1 MIPLKHYSPQQI
13 ADTIKASIIGQDK
26 PAQTVATALS
36 AHITR
41 CMHNIEH
48 PDEPIRK
55 DNLLIAG
62 PTGTGKTE
70 TIRAV
75 INKLNLPIPLTIV
88 SCTALTNTGYT
99 GKSISDVFFDLMLDA
114 DRLFK
119 LNPDAYINR
128 ADVPVQPERR
138 TIGFMS
144 EVIKPKTRKYDKD
157 LTRKVLKE
165 MCRSGII
172 ILDEFDKLR
181 YSEQNPHE
189 KVYSRKLQSELL
201 KIVEGGSGFSDD
213 PDIDIDTSDI
223 LFIGMG
229 AFSGM
234 EAVQQ
239 GQPPTIDEIKDYGFM
254 EELVGR
260 FPLRCCYNK
269 LSVRNLYKI
278 LTDSDV
284 SPVGDFQRMFSETRN
299 SLHFDKLALLAIA
312 KRAYES
318 QGGARGLRTIL
329 SDILYPILFDIDGK
343 YRFYNVRI
351 TKDTV
356 ANGKPVLTENPDSR
370 DAHLQKIIKKCQ
382 PYVKAKMTQGWLK
395 L

>member
-1 MIPLKHYSPQQI
+1 MIQLIHYSPKQI
-13 ADTIKASIIGQDK
+13 ADIIKESIIGQDE
-26 PAQTVATALS
+26 PARIVATALS

-41 CMHNIEH
+41 CVHNSNN
-48 PDEPIRK
+48 PDRPIRK

-157 LTRKVLKE
+157 ITTKVLKE
-165 MCRSGII
+165 MCRNGII
-172 ILDEFDKLR
+172 VFDEFDKLR
-181 YSEQNPHE
+181 FSQNNQHE
-189 KVYSRKLQSELL
+189 AVYSRKLQSELL

-213 PDIDIDTSDI
+213 PDVDIDTSDI
-223 LFIGMG
+223 LYIAMG

-234 EAVQQ
+234 EAVQH
-239 GQPPTIDEIKDYGFM
+239 GQPPNIDEIVKYGFL

-260 FPLRCCYNK
+260 FPLRCCYNR

-278 LTDSDV
+278 LTDSDA
-284 SPVGDFQRMFSETRN
+284 SPVKDFKKMFLQIDNKLEI
-299 SLHFDKLALLAIA
+299 DKLALLAIA
-312 KRAYES
+312 KRAYEA

-329 SDILYPILFDIDGK
+329 GDILYPILYEIDGK

-356 ANGKPVLTENPDSR
+356 ANGTPVLTENPDIR
-370 DAHLQKIIKKCQ
+370 DEHLRKIIKKCQ
-382 PYVKAKMTQGWLK
+382 PYVKTGF
-395 L
+395 

>member
-1 MIPLKHYSPQQI
+1 MIPLMHYSPQQI
-13 ADTIKASIIGQDK
+13 ADTIKASIIGQDE
-26 PAQTVATALS
+26 PARTVATALS

-41 CMHNIEH
+41 CVHNSNN
-48 PDEPIRK
+48 PDSPIRK

-128 ADVPVQPERR
+128 ADIPVEPEKR

-144 EVIKPKTRKYDKD
+144 EIVKPKTRKCDKN
-157 LTRKVLKE
+157 LTRKVLTE
-165 MCRSGII
+165 MCKCGIV

-181 YSEQNPHE
+181 FSQNNQHE
-189 KVYSRKLQSELL
+189 AVYSRKLQSELL

-213 PDIDIDTSDI
+213 PDFDIDTTNI
-223 LFIGMG
+223 LFIAIG

-234 EAVQQ
+234 EAVQH
-239 GQPPTIDEIKDYGFM
+239 GQPPNIDEIVKYGFL

-278 LTDSDV
+278 LADSNV
-284 SPVGDFQRMFSETRN
+284 SPIKDFQKMFLQIDNKLE
-299 SLHFDKLALLAIA
+299 FDKSALLAIA
-312 KRAYES
+312 KRAYEA

-329 SDILYPILFDIDGK
+329 GDILYPILYDIDGK

-356 ANGKPVLTENPDSR
+356 RNGKPVLTESPDSR
-370 DAHLQKIIKKCQ
+370 DAHLRNLIKKCQ
-382 PYVKAKMTQGWLK
+382 PYVKTGF
-395 L
+395 

>member
-1 MIPLKHYSPQQI
+1 MIPLIHYSPQKI
-13 ADTIKASIIGQDK
+13 ADVIKQSIVGQDA

-41 CMHNIEH
+41 CVHNSNN
-48 PDEPIRK
+48 PDRPIRK
-55 DNLLIAG
+55 DNLLVAG

-75 INKLNLPIPLTIV
+75 INKLKLPIPLTVV

-99 GKSISDVFFDLMLDA
+99 GKSIGDIFFDLMLDA

-119 LNPDAYINR
+119 LNPDAYISR
-128 ADVPVQPERR
+128 SEVPIQPERR

-157 LTRKVLKE
+157 TTRKVLKE
-165 MCRSGII
+165 MCKCGIVV
-172 ILDEFDKLR
+172 LDEFDKLR
-181 YSEQNPHE
+181 YSQNNQHE
-189 KVYSRKLQSELL
+189 AVYSRKLQSELL

-213 PDIDIDTSDI
+213 PDFDIDTTNI
-223 LFIGMG
+223 LFVAMG
-229 AFSGM
+229 AFSGL

-239 GQPPTIDEIKDYGFM
+239 GKVPTIDEIKDYGFM
-254 EELVGR
+254 EELVCR

-284 SPVGDFQRMFSETRN
+284 SPISDFKKMFLQIDNKLEI
-299 SLHFDKLALLAIA
+299 DKLALLAIA
-312 KRAYES
+312 KKAYES

-329 SDILYPILFDIDGK
+329 SDILYPILYEIDGK

-356 ANGKPVLTENPDSR
+356 ANGTPVLTESPDIR
-370 DAHLQKIIKKCQ
+370 DAHLRKLIKKCQ
-382 PYVKAKMTQGWLK
+382 PYADAANAKGWLK

>member
-1 MIPLKHYSPQQI
+1 MIPLMHYSPKQI
-13 ADTIKASIIGQDK
+13 SDIIKSSIIGQDE
-26 PAQTVATALS
+26 PARIVATALS

-41 CMHNIEH
+41 CVHNSNN
-48 PDEPIRK
+48 PDSPIRK
-55 DNLLIAG
+55 DNLIIAG

-75 INKLNLPIPLTIV
+75 INKLKLPIPLTVV

-99 GKSISDVFFDLMLDA
+99 GKSITDVFFDLMLDA

-119 LNPDAYINR
+119 LNPDLYINR
-128 ADVPVQPERR
+128 ADVPVEPERR

-144 EVIKPKTRKYDKD
+144 EIIKPKTRKYNKD
-157 LTRKVLKE
+157 ITTKVLKE
-165 MCRSGII
+165 MCKCGIV
-172 ILDEFDKLR
+172 ILDEFDKFR
-181 YSEQNPHE
+181 FSEQNQHE

-201 KIVEGGSGFSDD
+201 KIVEGGSGFSND
-213 PDIDIDTSDI
+213 PDIDIDTTNI
-223 LFIGMG
+223 LFIAMG

-234 EAVQQ
+234 ESVKKNQV
-239 GQPPTIDEIKDYGFM
+239 PTIDEIVKYGFL

-278 LTDSDV
+278 LTNSDV
-284 SPVGDFQRMFSETRN
+284 SPVTDFQRMFLQVDNKLE
-299 SLHFDKLALLAIA
+299 FDKLALLAIA
-312 KRAYES
+312 KKAYEA

-329 SDILYPILFDIDGK
+329 GDILYPILYDIDGK
-343 YRFYNVRI
+343 YRFYNIKI

-356 ANGKPVLTENPDSR
+356 HSGKPVLTENPDSR
-370 DAHLQKIIKKCQ
+370 DARLRKIIKKCQ
-382 PYVKAKMTQGWLK
+382 PYVKTGF
-395 L
+395 

>member
-13 ADTIKASIIGQDK
+13 ADVIKASIIGQDK
-26 PAQTVATALS
+26 PAQTVATAIS

-41 CMHNIEH
+41 CVHNSNN
-48 PDEPIRK
+48 PDRPIRK
-55 DNLLIAG
+55 DNLLVAG

-70 TIRAV
+70 TIRTV
-75 INKLNLPIPLTIV
+75 INKLKLPIPLTVV

-99 GKSISDVFFDLMLDA
+99 GKSIGDIFFDLMLDA

-119 LNPDAYINR
+119 LNPDAYVNR
-128 ADVPVQPERR
+128 SDVPVQPEKR

-144 EVIKPKTRKYDKD
+144 EIVKPKTRKYDKD

-165 MCRSGII
+165 MCKYGIV

-181 YSEQNPHE
+181 FSEQNPHE
-189 KVYSRKLQSELL
+189 KVYSRKMQSELL
-201 KIVEGGSGFSDD
+201 KIVEGCSGFSDD
-213 PDIDIDTSDI
+213 PDIDIDTSDV
-223 LFIGMG
+223 LFIAMG

-239 GQPPTIDEIKDYGFM
+239 GLVPSVDEIRDYGFM

-269 LSVRNLYKI
+269 LSVQNLYQI
-278 LTDSDV
+278 LTNSDV
-284 SPVGDFQRMFSETRN
+284 SPITDFQRTFLQVDNNLE
-299 SLHFDKLALLAIA
+299 FDKSALLSIA
-312 KRAYES
+312 KRAHAA

-329 SDILYPILFDIDGK
+329 SDILYPILYEIDGK
-343 YRFYNVRI
+343 YRFYNIKI

-356 ANGKPVLTENPDSR
+356 VNGKPVLTENPDSP
-370 DAHLQKIIKKCQ
+370 DAYLMKRIKMK
-382 PYVKAKMTQGWLK
+382 PAFK
-395 L
+395 

>member
-1 MIPLKHYSPQQI
+1 MIPLKHYSPKQI
-13 ADTIKASIIGQDK
+13 ADIIKESIIGQDE
-26 PAQTVATALS
+26 PARTVATALS
-36 AHITR
+36 AHVTR
-41 CMHNIEH
+41 CVHNSNN
-48 PDEPIRK
+48 PNSPIRK
-55 DNLLIAG
+55 DNLLVAG

-70 TIRAV
+70 TIRTV
-75 INKLNLPIPLTIV
+75 INKLKLPIPLTVV

-99 GKSISDVFFDLMLDA
+99 GKSISDVFVDLMMDA

-119 LNPDAYINR
+119 KNPDLYISR
-128 ADVPVQPERR
+128 AEVPIQPERR
-138 TIGFMS
+138 TIGFIS

-157 LTRKVLKE
+157 ITRKVLKE

-239 GQPPTIDEIKDYGFM
+239 GQPPTIDEIQNYGFM

-312 KRAYES
+312 KRAYEA
-318 QGGARGLRTIL
+318 QGGARGLRNIL
-329 SDILYPILFDIDGK
+329 GDILYPILFDIDGK
-343 YRFYNVRI
+343 YRFYNITI

-356 ANGKPVLTENPDSR
+356 RSGKPVLTESPDSP
-370 DAHLQKIIKKCQ
+370 DAFLRNKKIRPAFK
-382 PYVKAKMTQGWLK
+382 
-395 L
+395 

>member
-1 MIPLKHYSPQQI
+1 MIPLRHHSPQEISDVIRQ
-13 ADTIKASIIGQDK
+13 SIIGQDK
-26 PAQTVATALS
+26 PAQSVATALS
-36 AHITR
+36 AHILR
-41 CMHNIEH
+41 CRHNIEH

-75 INKLNLPIPLTIV
+75 IRKLQLPIPVTVV

-99 GKSISDVFFDLMLDA
+99 GKSIDDVFVDLMLDA

-128 ADVPVQPERR
+128 ADVPIQPERR

-144 EVIKPKTRKYDKD
+144 EVIKPKTRKYDKEM
-157 LTRKVLKE
+157 TKNTLKQI
-165 MCRSGII
+165 CRYGII

-181 YSEQNPHE
+181 FSEQNQHE
-189 KVYSRKLQSELL
+189 KVYSRKMQSELL
-201 KIVEGGSGFSDD
+201 KIVEGCSGFSND
-213 PDIDIDTSDI
+213 PDVDLDTSNV
-223 LFIGMG
+223 LFVAMG
-229 AFSGM
+229 AFS
-234 EAVQQ
+234 ELESVQQ
-239 GQPPTIDEIKDYGFM
+239 GQVPTIDEIQSYGFM
-254 EELVGR
+254 EELIGR

-269 LSVRNLYKI
+269 LSVQNLYKI
-278 LTDSDV
+278 LLNSDV
-284 SPVGDFQRMFSETRN
+284 SPIKDFQRMFLETEN
-299 SLHFDKLALLAIA
+299 KLEFDKSALLAIA

-329 SDILYPILFDIDGK
+329 GDVLYPILFDIDGK
-343 YRFYNVRI
+343 YRFHNVRI

-356 ANGKPVLTENPDSR
+356 CNGKPVLTENPDSPDAYLR
-370 DAHLQKIIKKCQ
+370 DKIKIR
-382 PYVKAKMTQGWLK
+382 PALR
-395 L
+395 

>member
-1 MIPLKHYSPQQI
+1 MIPLIHYSPQQI
-13 ADTIKASIIGQDK
+13 ADVIKASIIGQDE
-26 PAQTVATALS
+26 PARTVATAIS

-41 CMHNIEH
+41 CVHNSNN
-48 PDEPIRK
+48 PDRPIRK

-75 INKLNLPIPLTIV
+75 INKLKLPIPLTVV

-99 GKSISDVFFDLMLDA
+99 GKSITDVFFDLMLDA

-119 LNPDAYINR
+119 LNPDLYINR

-157 LTRKVLKE
+157 ITRKALKE
-165 MCRSGII
+165 MCRNGII

-181 YSEQNPHE
+181 FSEQNQHE
-189 KVYSRKLQSELL
+189 KVYSRKMQSELL
-201 KIVEGGSGFSDD
+201 KIVEGGSGFSND
-213 PDIDIDTSDI
+213 PDFDLDTSDI
-223 LFIGMG
+223 LFIGIG

-239 GQPPTIDEIKDYGFM
+239 GLVPTIDEIRNYGFM

-269 LSVRNLYKI
+269 LSVQNLYKI
-278 LTDSDV
+278 LTNSDV
-284 SPVGDFQRMFSETRN
+284 SPVKDFKKMFLQTDNMLE
-299 SLHFDKLALLAIA
+299 FDKSALLAIA
-312 KRAYES
+312 KRAYEA

-329 SDILYPILFDIDGK
+329 GDILYPILFDIDGK
-343 YRFYNVRI
+343 YRFYNIKI
-351 TKDTV
+351 TKNTV
-356 ANGKPVLTENPDSR
+356 ANGKPVLTESPDSP
-370 DAHLQKIIKKCQ
+370 DAYLRKEIKNRPAFK
-382 PYVKAKMTQGWLK
+382 
-395 L
+395 

>member
-1 MIPLKHYSPQQI
+1 MIPLIHYSPQKI
-13 ADTIKASIIGQDK
+13 ADVIKESIVGQDK

-41 CMHNIEH
+41 CVHNSNN
-48 PDEPIRK
+48 PDSPIRK
-55 DNLLIAG
+55 DNLLIMG

-70 TIRAV
+70 TIRTV
-75 INKLNLPIPLTIV
+75 ISKLQLPIPLTVV

-99 GKSISDVFFDLMLDA
+99 GKSITDVFFDLMLDA

-119 LNPDAYINR
+119 LNPDAYISR
-128 ADVPVQPERR
+128 SEVPVQPEKR
-138 TIGFMS
+138 TIGFLS
-144 EVIKPKTRKYDKD
+144 EVVKPKTRKYDKD
-157 LTRKVLKE
+157 ITTKVLKE
-165 MCRSGII
+165 MCKCGIVV
-172 ILDEFDKLR
+172 LDEFDKLR
-181 YSEQNPHE
+181 FSEQNPHE

-201 KIVEGGSGFSDD
+201 KIVEGGAGFTDD

-223 LFIGMG
+223 LFVGMG

-239 GQPPTIDEIKDYGFM
+239 GLVPTVDEIRDYGFM

-260 FPLRCCYNK
+260 FPLRCCYNR

-284 SPVGDFQRMFSETRN
+284 SPVDDFKKMFLQIDNKLE
-299 SLHFDKLALLAIA
+299 FDKSALLSIA
-312 KRAYES
+312 KRAYEAN
-318 QGGARGLRTIL
+318 GGARGLRTIL
-329 SDILYPILFDIDGK
+329 GDILYPILYDIDGK
-343 YRFYNVRI
+343 YRFYNVKI

-356 ANGKPVLTENPDSR
+356 RSGKPVLTESPDSP
-370 DAHLQKIIKKCQ
+370 DAYLINKIKKV
-382 PYVKAKMTQGWLK
+382 PALR
-395 L
+395 

>member
-1 MIPLKHYSPQQI
+1 MIPLIHYSPQKI
-13 ADTIKASIIGQDK
+13 ADVIKASIIGQDK

-41 CMHNIEH
+41 CVHNSNN
-48 PDEPIRK
+48 PDSPIRK

-75 INKLNLPIPLTIV
+75 INKLRLPIPMTVV

-99 GKSISDVFFDLMLDA
+99 GKSITDVFFDLMLDA

-119 LNPDAYINR
+119 KNPDLYISR
-128 ADVPVQPERR
+128 AEVPIQPERR
-138 TIGFMS
+138 TIGFIS

-157 LTRKVLKE
+157 ITRKVLTE
-165 MCRSGII
+165 MCKYGIV

-181 YSEQNPHE
+181 FSEQNQHE

-201 KIVEGGSGFSDD
+201 KVVEGGTGFSDD

-223 LFIGMG
+223 LFVGMG
-229 AFSGM
+229 AFSGL
-234 EAVQQ
+234 ESVQQ
-239 GQPPTIDEIKDYGFM
+239 GWVPTIDEIKDYGFM

-269 LSVRNLYKI
+269 LSVQNLYKI
-278 LTDSDV
+278 LTNSDV
-284 SPVGDFQRMFSETRN
+284 SPVKDFKKMFLQTDNKLE
-299 SLHFDKLALLAIA
+299 FDKSALLAIA
-312 KRAYES
+312 KRAYEAN
-318 QGGARGLRTIL
+318 GGARGLRTIL
-329 SDILYPILFDIDGK
+329 GDILYPILYDIDGK
-343 YRFYNVRI
+343 YRFHNIKI
-351 TKDTV
+351 TKGTV
-356 ANGKPVLTENPDSR
+356 ANGKPVLTESPDSPDAYLR
-370 DAHLQKIIKKCQ
+370 DKIKIR
-382 PYVKAKMTQGWLK
+382 PPL

>member
-1 MIPLKHYSPQQI
+1 MIPLKHYSPKQI
-13 ADTIKASIIGQDK
+13 ADIIKESIIGQDE
-26 PAQTVATALS
+26 PARTVATALS
-36 AHITR
+36 AHVTR
-41 CMHNIEH
+41 CVHNSNNPEN
-48 PDEPIRK
+48 PIRK
-55 DNLLIAG
+55 DNLLIMG

-70 TIRAV
+70 SIRAV
-75 INKLNLPIPLTIV
+75 INKLRLPIPMTVV

-128 ADVPVQPERR
+128 ADVPIQPERR

-157 LTRKVLKE
+157 ITTKVLKE
-165 MCRSGII
+165 MCRNGII
-172 ILDEFDKLR
+172 VLDEFDKLR
-181 YSEQNPHE
+181 FSEQNPHE

-201 KIVEGGSGFSDD
+201 KIVEGGCGFSDD
-213 PDIDIDTSDI
+213 PDIDLDTSDI
-223 LFIGMG
+223 LFVGMG

-234 EAVQQ
+234 EAVQH
-239 GQPPTIDEIKDYGFM
+239 GKVPTIEEIQNYGFM
-254 EELVGR
+254 EELIGR

-269 LSVRNLYKI
+269 LSVQNLYKI
-278 LTDSDV
+278 LTNSDV
-284 SPVGDFQRMFSETRN
+284 SPINDFKKMFLQIDNKLE
-299 SLHFDKLALLAIA
+299 FDKSALLAIA

-329 SDILYPILFDIDGK
+329 GDILYPILFEIDGK
-343 YRFYNVRI
+343 YRFYNITI

-356 ANGKPVLTENPDSR
+356 RNGKPILTESPDNPD
-370 DAHLQKIIKKCQ
+370 AYLMKKI
-382 PYVKAKMTQGWLK
+382 KMK
-395 L
+395 PAFK

>member
-1 MIPLKHYSPQQI
+1 MIPLTHYSPKQI
-13 ADTIKASIIGQDK
+13 SDIIKSSIIGQDE
-26 PAQTVATALS
+26 PARTVATAIS

-41 CMHNIEH
+41 CVHNSNN
-48 PDEPIRK
+48 PDRPIRK

-75 INKLNLPIPLTIV
+75 INKLKLPIPLTVV

-99 GKSISDVFFDLMLDA
+99 GKSIGDIFYDLMLDA

-128 ADVPVQPERR
+128 TDIPVEPEKR
-138 TIGFMS
+138 TIGFIS
-144 EVIKPKTRKYDKD
+144 EVIKPKTRKCDKS
-157 LTRKVLKE
+157 LTRKVLTE
-165 MCRSGII
+165 MCKYGIV

-181 YSEQNPHE
+181 FSEQNQHE
-189 KVYSRKLQSELL
+189 KVYSRKMQSELL

-213 PDIDIDTSDI
+213 PDVDIDTSDI
-223 LFIGMG
+223 LYIAMG

-234 EAVQQ
+234 ESVKKNHVPA
-239 GQPPTIDEIKDYGFM
+239 IDEIVKYGFL
-254 EELVGR
+254 EELAGR
-260 FPLRCCYNK
+260 FPLRCCYNR
-269 LSVRNLYKI
+269 LSIQNLYKI
-278 LTDSDV
+278 LTASDV
-284 SPVGDFQRMFSETRN
+284 SPITDFQRMFLQIDNKLE
-299 SLHFDKLALLAIA
+299 FDESALLAIA
-312 KRAYES
+312 KRAYEAR
-318 QGGARGLRTIL
+318 GGARGLRTIL
-329 SDILYPILFDIDGK
+329 GDILYPILYDIDGK

-370 DAHLQKIIKKCQ
+370 DACLRKEIKNRPVFK
-382 PYVKAKMTQGWLK
+382 
-395 L
+395 

>member
-1 MIPLKHYSPQQI
+1 MIPLKHYSPKQI
-13 ADTIKASIIGQDK
+13 SDIIKSSIIGQDE

-41 CMHNIEH
+41 CVHNSNN
-48 PDEPIRK
+48 PDRPIRK

-70 TIRAV
+70 TIRTV
-75 INKLNLPIPLTIV
+75 ISKLQLPIPMTVV

-99 GKSISDVFFDLMLDA
+99 GKSISDVFMDLMLDA

-119 LNPDAYINR
+119 QNPDLYIDR

-157 LTRKVLKE
+157 ITTKALKKI
-165 MCRSGII
+165 CKYGIV

-181 YSEQNPHE
+181 FSEQNQHE

-201 KIVEGGSGFSDD
+201 KIVEGGAGFTND

-223 LFIGMG
+223 LFVGMG
-229 AFSGM
+229 AFSGL
-234 EAVQQ
+234 ESVQQ
-239 GQPPTIDEIKDYGFM
+239 GRVPTIDEIKDYGFM

-260 FPLRCCYNK
+260 FPLRCCYNR

-284 SPVGDFQRMFSETRN
+284 SPISDFKKMFLQIDNKLE
-299 SLHFDKLALLAIA
+299 FDKLALLAIA

-329 SDILYPILFDIDGK
+329 SDILYPILYEIDGK

-356 ANGKPVLTENPDSR
+356 ANGTPVLTESPDIR
-370 DAHLQKIIKKCQ
+370 DAHLRKLIKKCQ
-382 PYVKAKMTQGWLK
+382 PYVESKGWLK
-395 L
+395 F

>member
-1 MIPLKHYSPQQI
+1 MIPLMHYSPQQI

-41 CMHNIEH
+41 CVHNSNN
-48 PDEPIRK
+48 PDSPIRK

-119 LNPDAYINR
+119 KNPDLYISR
-128 ADVPVQPERR
+128 AEVPIQPERR
-138 TIGFMS
+138 TIGFIS

-157 LTRKVLKE
+157 ITRKVLKE

-278 LTDSDV
+278 LADSNV
-284 SPVGDFQRMFSETRN
+284 SPIKDFQKMFLQIDNKLE
-299 SLHFDKLALLAIA
+299 FDKSALLAIA
-312 KRAYES
+312 KRAYEA

-329 SDILYPILFDIDGK
+329 GDILYPILYEIDGK
-343 YRFYNVRI
+343 YRFYKIKI

-356 ANGKPVLTENPDSR
+356 RGGKPVLTENPDSR
-370 DAHLQKIIKKCQ
+370 DAYSRDKIKIR
-382 PYVKAKMTQGWLK
+382 PPL

>member
-1 MIPLKHYSPQQI
+1 MIPLTHYSPKQI
-13 ADTIKASIIGQDK
+13 SDIIKQSIIGQDK

-41 CMHNIEH
+41 CRHNIEH

-70 TIRAV
+70 TIRTV
-75 INKLNLPIPLTIV
+75 ISKLQLPIPMTVV
-88 SCTALTNTGYT
+88 SCTALTNTGYQ
-99 GKSISDVFFDLMLDA
+99 GKSISDVFMDLMLDA

-119 LNPDAYINR
+119 LNPDAYISR
-128 ADVPVQPERR
+128 SEVPIQPEKR

-144 EVIKPKTRKYDKD
+144 EIVTPKTRKCDADTTK
-157 LTRKVLKE
+157 KALKE
-165 MCRSGII
+165 MCKCGIVV
-172 ILDEFDKLR
+172 LDEFDKLR
-181 YSEQNPHE
+181 FSEQNPHE

-213 PDIDIDTSDI
+213 PDIDIDTTNI

-229 AFSGM
+229 AFSGL

-239 GQPPTIDEIKDYGFM
+239 GLVPAVDEIRAYGFM

-260 FPLRCCYNK
+260 FPLRCCYNR

-284 SPVGDFQRMFSETRN
+284 SPVKDFQKMFLQIDNKLE
-299 SLHFDKLALLAIA
+299 FDKLALLAIA

-329 SDILYPILFDIDGK
+329 GDILYPILFEIDGK

-356 ANGKPVLTENPDSR
+356 RGGKPMLTENPDSR
-370 DAHLQKIIKKCQ
+370 DAHLRKIIKKCQ
-382 PYVKAKMTQGWLK
+382 PYADARLTQGWLK

>member
-1 MIPLKHYSPQQI
+1 MIPLKHYSPKQI
-13 ADTIKASIIGQDK
+13 ADIIKESIIGQDE
-26 PAQTVATALS
+26 PARTVATALS
-36 AHITR
+36 AHVTR
-41 CMHNIEH
+41 CVHNSNNPEN
-48 PDEPIRK
+48 PIRK
-55 DNLLIAG
+55 DNLLIMG

-70 TIRAV
+70 SIRAV
-75 INKLNLPIPLTIV
+75 INKLRLPIPMTVV

-128 ADVPVQPERR
+128 ADVPIQPERR

-157 LTRKVLKE
+157 ITTKVLKE
-165 MCRSGII
+165 MSRNGII
-172 ILDEFDKLR
+172 VLDEFDKLR
-181 YSEQNPHE
+181 FSEQNPHE

-201 KIVEGGSGFSDD
+201 KIVEGGCGFSDD
-213 PDIDIDTSDI
+213 PDIDLDTSDI
-223 LFIGMG
+223 LFVGMG

-234 EAVQQ
+234 EAVQH
-239 GQPPTIDEIKDYGFM
+239 GKVPTIEEIQNYGFM
-254 EELVGR
+254 EELIGR

-269 LSVRNLYKI
+269 LSVQNLYKI
-278 LTDSDV
+278 LTNSDV
-284 SPVGDFQRMFSETRN
+284 SPINDFKKMFLQIDNKLE
-299 SLHFDKLALLAIA
+299 FDKSALLAIA

-329 SDILYPILFDIDGK
+329 GDILYPILFEIDGK
-343 YRFYNVRI
+343 YRFYNITI

-356 ANGKPVLTENPDSR
+356 RNGKPILTESPDNPD
-370 DAHLQKIIKKCQ
+370 AYLMKKI
-382 PYVKAKMTQGWLK
+382 KMK
-395 L
+395 PAFK